1 MSTAPRGM
9 SIQEG
14 YRLYREQALFVNRR
28 YQRKLVWTEPE
39 KARLIESIRMGYPI
53 PLILLAEPSRTADPG
68 KYEIIDGVQRLNAIF
83 SFIENAFSVQG
94 LYFDVDE
101 FARAKQVA
109 DAGLFSIAASGTKLP
124 RKDCADFLDYQL
136 AVTIYSPADPKQ
148 VTDVFGRI
156 NSGGK
161 QLSDQEQRQ
170 AGLATPFALLV
181 RELAEQI
188 RGDASREVVAL
199 SDMPEISIDSKRARQ
214 NYGLTAEDT
223 FWCKQGILRN
233 SQLRDSED
241 EEILAD
247 IAASILFG
255 EPFARSRELLD
266 DLYTLESD
274 LFKKAENALAVYSA
288 TRLREEIKS
297 TFSVLR
303 ETIEACSS
311 ERKLRAIVNPGS
323 ANPIKAAFY
332 AIFMTFFD
340 QVIKLQRSPT
350 DPDEIMRALTD
361 LQTAMAR
368 TAHYSTTQDRSNDIA
383 KTTGLL
389 QRYFAHREP
398 PALSHGPGL
407 ALDFEN
413 SLRRSSIE
421 TGRYEFKQGLLRLS
435 GDRAYDTDL
444 VQRILETIS
453 GVANVGPE
461 SDGFIFIGVAD
472 KEQDAAR
479 IQQLDGITA
488 AKIGQRYVVGID
500 REVKVLKTKT
510 ETYVEKILGAIRAAD
525 ISEPL
530 KTQVL
535 SKIDVIEYR
544 GKTVVRITV
553 PAQLQVSF
561 FGTDA
566 FTRQNSQTVKVQG
579 KQLLALNDLFQNR
592 KGSF

>member
-1 MSTAPRGM
+1 M

-53 PLILLAEPSRTADPG
+53 PLILLAEPSRAVDPG

-83 SFIENAFSVQG
+83 SFIENAFPVQG

-101 FARAKQVA
+101 FARAKQLAAADVFSVA
-109 DAGLFSIAASGTKLP
+109 APGSMLLP

-161 QLSDQEQRQ
+161 QLSDQEKRQ
-170 AGLATPFALLV
+170 AGLTTPFALLV

-188 RGDASREVVAL
+188 RGDTSREVVAL

-247 IAASILFG
+247 VAASILFG

-266 DLYTLESD
+266 DLYTPDCEW
-274 LFKKAENALAVYSA
+274 FKKVENALAIYSA
-288 TRLREEIKS
+288 ERLREEIRN

-303 ETIEACSS
+303 ETIESCNS
-311 ERKLRAIVNPGS
+311 EPNKLRAIVNPGS

-340 QVIKLQRSPT
+340 QVIKHERSPT
-350 DPDEIMRALTD
+350 DPDAIMGALTN
-361 LQTAMAR
+361 LQAAMAR
-368 TAHYSTTQDRSNDIA
+368 TAHYSTTEDRSNDIA

-398 PALSHGPGL
+398 PALRHGPGL

-435 GDRAYDTDL
+435 ADRAYDTDL
-444 VQRILETIS
+444 VQRILETIC

-461 SDGFIFIGVAD
+461 GNGFIFIGVAD
-472 KEQDAAR
+472 KEQDSER
-479 IQQLDGITA
+479 IQQLDGIA
-488 AKIGQRYVVGID
+488 ATRVGQRYVVGID

-525 ISEPL
+525 LTEPL

-535 SKIDVIEYR
+535 SKIDVVEYR

-553 PAQLQVSF
+553 PAQQQVSF
-561 FGTDA
+561 LGSDA
-566 FTRQNSQTVKVQG
+566 FTRQNSQTVRVLG
-579 KQLLALNDLFQNR
+579 KQLLALHDLFQNR
-592 KGSF
+592 K

>member
-1 MSTAPRGM
+1 MSV
-9 SIQEG
+9 QEG

-53 PLILLAEPSRTADPG
+53 PLILLAEPSRAADPG

-94 LYFDVDE
+94 QYFDVDE
-101 FARAKQVA
+101 FARAKQLATAGVFSVA
-109 DAGLFSIAASGTKLP
+109 PPGGKLLP

-136 AVTIYSPADPKQ
+136 AVTIYTPADPKQ

-170 AGLATPFALLV
+170 AGLTTPFALLV

-188 RGDASREVVAL
+188 RGDTSREVVAL

-266 DLYTLESD
+266 DLYTPDSD
-274 LFKKAENALAVYSA
+274 WFRKVENALAVYSA
-288 TRLREEIKS
+288 DRLRKEIKS

-311 ERKLRAIVNPGS
+311 ERNKLRAIVNPGS

-332 AIFMTFFD
+332 AIFMAFFD
-340 QVIKLQRSPT
+340 QVIRQQRSPT
-350 DPDEIMRALTD
+350 DPDAIMGALSN
-361 LQTAMAR
+361 LQAAMAR
-368 TAHYSTTQDRSNDIA
+368 TAHYATTEDRSNDIA

-398 PALSHGPGL
+398 PALRHGPGL

-421 TGRYEFKQGLLRLS
+421 TSRYEFKQGLLRLS
-435 GDRAYDTDL
+435 VDRAYDSDL
-444 VQRILETIS
+444 VQRLLETLC

-461 SDGFIFIGVAD
+461 ADGFIFIGVAD
-472 KEQDAAR
+472 NEQDAVR
-479 IQQLDGITA
+479 IQQMDGIA
-488 AKIGQRYVVGID
+488 ATKVGQRYVVGID

-510 ETYVEKILGAIRAAD
+510 ESYVDRILGAIRAAD
-525 ISEPL
+525 LSEPL
-530 KTQVL
+530 KTHVL
-535 SKIDVIEYR
+535 SKIDVIEFR
-544 GKTVVRITV
+544 GRTVVRITV
-553 PAQLQVSF
+553 PAQQQVSF
-561 FGTDA
+561 LGSDA

-579 KQLLALNDLFQNR
+579 KQLLALHDLFQNR
-592 KGSF
+592 K

>member
-53 PLILLAEPSRTADPG
+53 PLILLAEPSRAADPG

-83 SFIENAFSVQG
+83 AFIENAFSVQG

-101 FARAKQVA
+101 FARAKQLAKAGVFSVA
-109 DAGLFSIAASGTKLP
+109 PSGSTLLP

-136 AVTIYSPADPKQ
+136 AVTIYSPGDSKQ

-161 QLSDQEQRQ
+161 QLSDQEKRQ
-170 AGLATPFALLV
+170 AGLTTPFALLV

-266 DLYTLESD
+266 ALYTPD
-274 LFKKAENALAVYSA
+274 DDWFKKVENALAVYSA
-288 TRLREEIKS
+288 ERLREEIKS

-303 ETIEACSS
+303 ETLEACGS
-311 ERKLRAIVNPGS
+311 ERNKLRPVVNPGS

-340 QVIKLQRSPT
+340 QVIKHQRSPS
-350 DPDEIMRALTD
+350 DPDAIMGALAN
-361 LQTAMAR
+361 LQAAMAR
-368 TAHYSTTQDRSNDIA
+368 TAHYSTTEDRGQDIA

-389 QRYFAHREP
+389 QRYFTHREP
-398 PALSHGPGL
+398 PALRHGPGL

-435 GDRAYDTDL
+435 VERAYDTDL
-444 VQRILETIS
+444 VQRILETIC

-472 KEQDAAR
+472 KEQDSVR
-479 IQQLDGITA
+479 IQQMDGIA
-488 AKIGQRYVVGID
+488 ATKIGQRYVVGID

-510 ETYVEKILGAIRAAD
+510 ESYVEKVLGAIRAAD
-525 ISEPL
+525 LSEPL

-553 PAQLQVSF
+553 PAQQRVSF
-561 FGTDA
+561 LGSDA
-566 FTRQNSQTVKVQG
+566 FTRQNSQTVRVQG
-579 KQLLALNDLFQNR
+579 RQLLALNDLFQNR
-592 KGSF
+592 K